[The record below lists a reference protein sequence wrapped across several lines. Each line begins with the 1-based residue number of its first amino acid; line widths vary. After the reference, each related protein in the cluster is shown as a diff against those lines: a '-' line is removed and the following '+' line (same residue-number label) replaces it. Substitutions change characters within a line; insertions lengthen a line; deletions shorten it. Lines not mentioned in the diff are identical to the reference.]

1 MYQPAKITFSY
12 RHAAPVPP
20 FRLGAEVPRVRVLAT
35 DVAGHVAR
43 RCGIPA
49 TDLFGRSTSPKIGR
63 FKHLTAFCV
72 HKLRPE
78 MSYTEI
84 GLRLGG
90 KDHSTISHSLHMA
103 IVLRMKD
110 RDFYELSEA
119 VLDHFRSRS

>member
-1 MYQPAKITFSY
+1 MYEPNKITFSY

-20 FRLGAEVPRVRVLAT
+20 FRYGHQVPRTRILAT
-35 DVAGHVAR
+35 DIAGHISR
-43 RCGIPA
+43 RCGIDA
-49 TDLFGRSTSPKIGR
+49 TDLFGRSTSKHVSR

-119 VLDHFRSRS
+119 VIDHFRSRS

>member
-1 MYQPAKITFSY
+1 MYQTNKITVSY
-12 RHAAPVPP
+12 RHTGPVPP
-20 FRLGAEVPRVRVLAT
+20 FRFGAGVPRVRVLAV
-35 DVAGHVAR
+35 DVAGHISR
-43 RCGIPA
+43 RCGIPT
-49 TDLFGRSTSPKIGR
+49 TDLFGRSTSKHVSR
-63 FKHLTAFCV
+63 FKHLTVFCV

-119 VLDHFRSRS
+119 VIDHFRSRT

>member
-1 MYQPAKITFSY
+1 MFQPDKITFSY

-20 FRLGAEVPRVRVLAT
+20 FRFGAEVPRVRVLAV
-35 DVAGHVAR
+35 DVAGHISR
-43 RCGIPA
+43 RCGVDAI
-49 TDLFGRSTSPKIGR
+49 DIFGRSNKKDIGR
-63 FKHLTAFCV
+63 IKHLTVFCV

-90 KDHSTISHSLHMA
+90 KDHSTISHSMHMA
-103 IVLRMKD
+103 ILLRMKD

-119 VLDHFRSRS
+119 VIDHFRIRT